1 MTPDDEGRRAGAQYR
16 EMPFVPTQSLL
27 RAGAAMLL
35 LLVGR
40 GPAAAQAPAE
50 PYTPQLNQPG
60 KNVQWVPTPPAL
72 VEKMLDLAAVTAK
85 DRVVD
90 LGSGDGVLV
99 IAAAKRGARARGIE
113 YDARLVDYSKQQA
126 AKAGVERLTS
136 FVRGDIFKTRFED
149 ATVVTTFLLPSMNLE
164 LRPRFLS
171 MKPGTRIVANTFGIG
186 DWQADEVVTIE
197 PCERW
202 CRGMLW
208 YVPARVGGRWRTPK
222 GDLVLTQ
229 RFQVVT
235 GTLADQPIED
245 GKLRGEAITFRVAG
259 TVYSGRVDGTRMRL
273 SATVDG
279 KPIEWTA
286 IALAAR

>member
-1 MTPDDEGRRAGAQYR
+1 
-16 EMPFVPTQSLL
+16 MPLARVIAVVVRLL
-27 RAGAAMLL
+27 SAFRPGTAAALL
-35 LLVGR
+35 LAV
-40 GPAAAQAPAE
+40 AAPALAQPASE

-72 VEKMLDLAAVTAK
+72 VEKMLDLAAVTPQ

-99 IAAAKRGARARGIE
+99 IAAARRGARARGIE
-113 YDARLVDYSKQQA
+113 YDPNLVDYSRQQA
-126 AKAGVERLTS
+126 AKAGVERLTT

-149 ATVVTTFLLPSMNLE
+149 ASVVTTFLLPSMNLE
-164 LRPRFLS
+164 LRPRFLA

-186 DWQADEVVTIE
+186 DWEADEVVSIE

-229 RFQVVT
+229 RFQMLS
-235 GTLADQPIED
+235 GTLGGQAIDS
-245 GKLRGEAITFRVAG
+245 GRLRGATITLSVGGIAY
-259 TVYSGRVDGTRMRL
+259 TGRVEGTRMRL
-273 SATVDG
+273 TATVDG
-279 KPIEWTA
+279 KAVEWTA
-286 IALAAR
+286 VALAAR